1 MFIAFVLFDW
11 NKIGQGIIQFGFLN
25 LVEIPFLEISRKDD
39 YSSF

>member
-1 MFIAFVLFDW
+1 MFIAFVLFV